1 MVKVKTKTIGLI
13 LVKIVCIGMHSID
26 CVSRV
31 GIVVHGFLMSS
42 LFSINYPVIG
52 KTAENFMY
60 IISAIKKYRN
70 LTLGILH
77 Y

>member
-1 MVKVKTKTIGLI
+1 MY
-13 LVKIVCIGMHSID
+13 SID
-26 CVSRV
+26 CVSGV
-31 GIVVHGFLMSS
+31 DIVVHGYLLSS
-42 LFSINYPVIG
+42 LFSINYPAIG

-60 IISAIKKYRN
+60 IMSRTTSAIKKYRN